1 MDELTYQDK
10 LNYLAYYIY
19 NIILILVF
27 NYDDYYNKLFKNALK
42 YGMSRNDFWYGNDW
56 KEYLIYEDAYYE
68 RLHEHTHIQG
78 YYNYIAFNTILSN
91 AFSDKKK
98 GNKPLNY
105 PEYNLYQENMK
116 NIDKV
121 VKTTNTSNIKI
132 TKENLQQVYMNR
144 LANCY

>member
-19 NIILILVF
+19 NIIFILVF
-27 NYDDYYNKLFKNALK
+27 DYDKYYNELFKNALK

-56 KEYLIYEDAYYE
+56 KDYLIYEDAYYE
-68 RLHEHTHIQG
+68 RLHEQTHIQG

-91 AFSDKKK
+91 AFMDKKK

-105 PEYNLYQENMK
+105 PEHNLYQENMK
-116 NIDKV
+116 NIDKA
-121 VKTTNTSNIKI
+121 VKTTNTSNVKLN
-132 TKENLQQVYMNR
+132 KENLQQVYMNR